1 MNIKSLVKK
10 VNKFSEKFNAEIA
23 RLLKIIA
30 EDQETIIKK
39 DQAIYELENSLQD
52 KIDENEKL
60 MEANKEKYYEEYNS
74 ILLEEISKMAAKN
87 NTKVDNLQIEI
98 ESLNKKERELNQ
110 I

>member
-1 MNIKSLVKK
+1 MNIKSSVKK
-10 VNKFSEKFNAEIA
+10 DKKFSEKFNAEIA

-74 ILLEEISKMAAKN
+74 ILLEEKSKMA
-87 NTKVDNLQIEI
+87 
-98 ESLNKKERELNQ
+98 
-110 I
+110 